1 MKLQQLEYVIAIAQA
16 GSITAAAKNLYQAQP
31 NISIA
36 LKELESLHKSI
47 LKPVAINEV
56 SRVQGE
62 QLQILEEN
70 LLEVE
75 SVRNDAFK
83 EQMEKKKS
91 QVKAVKTSLVAKGS
105 WENIVAALNAFEK
118 KNLVVITGV
127 DLERVADQLVMK
139 MEYQTYYL

>member
-1 MKLQQLEYVIAIAQA
+1 ML
-16 GSITAAAKNLYQAQP
+16 
-31 NISIA
+31 
-36 LKELESLHKSI
+36 LK
-47 LKPVAINEV
+47 
-56 SRVQGE
+56 
-62 QLQILEEN
+62 
-70 LLEVE
+70 
-75 SVRNDAFK
+75 
-83 EQMEKKKS
+83 QMEKKKS